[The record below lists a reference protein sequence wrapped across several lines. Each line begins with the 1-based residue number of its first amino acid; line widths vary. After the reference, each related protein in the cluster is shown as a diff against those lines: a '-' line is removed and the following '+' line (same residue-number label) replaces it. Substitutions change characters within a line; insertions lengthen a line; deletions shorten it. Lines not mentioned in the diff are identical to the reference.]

1 MLGRRIPGMA
11 KLPRK
16 TANGVWGHGAV
27 QETNHISMVDAGLA
41 DVRMARFYI
50 TRRHRLGLRM
60 HAC

>member
-1 MLGRRIPGMA
+1 MA